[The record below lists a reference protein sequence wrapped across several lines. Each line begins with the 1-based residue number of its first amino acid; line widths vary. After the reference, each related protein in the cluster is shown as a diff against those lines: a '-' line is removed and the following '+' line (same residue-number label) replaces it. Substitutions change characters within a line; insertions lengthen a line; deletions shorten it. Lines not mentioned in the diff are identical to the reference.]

1 MTPSHLLVNPLTLHT
16 LTFHP
21 ISYTMLAL
29 SFFLM
34 AVSALSSPVATD
46 YCKGSDTPLPLN
58 DRQHR
63 GMILA
68 STIEDLGEPLVDW
81 EREMTEVAWKV
92 AFFDDGYLDDGQPFQ
107 FITTFPSHVSKTYSP
122 VQNIDLELS
131 EDKREA
137 WLDLLRDSKVLVCF
151 PAAFW
156 S

>member
-1 MTPSHLLVNPLTLHT
+1 MTPPELQVNPLTLDT
-16 LTFHP
+16 LTSHP

-34 AVSALSSPVATD
+34 AVSALSSPVTTD
-46 YCKGSDTPLPLN
+46 YCKGYDTPLPLN

-63 GMILA
+63 GLILA
-68 STIEDLGEPLVDW
+68 STIEELGEPLEDW

-107 FITTFPSHVSKTYSP
+107 FVTTFPSHVSETYSP
-122 VQNIDLELS
+122 VQNIDLKLR

-137 WLDLLRDSKVLVCF
+137 WLDLLRDCKVLVCYL
-151 PAAFW
+151 AAFR